1 MDEEQDDARTLP
13 VTHLCPMFGQE
24 HLLEIECWCH
34 PGYALHC
41 GGLIVVHNVLH
52 LRGREPGGARCAPF
66 LENLP
71 RFEGQGV
78 RGSVRRV
85 ERRGRARTREFTR
98 GSRIFSNGHADFAP

>member
-24 HLLEIECWCH
+24 HLLEIKCWCH

-52 LRGREPGGARCAPF
+52 
-66 LENLP
+66 
-71 RFEGQGV
+71 
-78 RGSVRRV
+78 
-85 ERRGRARTREFTR
+85 
-98 GSRIFSNGHADFAP
+98 